1 MRDARKTM
9 LSRSVSVMIVLLS
22 TIGCVDRSA
31 TSRGPDDS
39 TKSPSPSD
47 IRSRVGNDTVAVLI
61 ERLRELA
68 GTFPSSQS
76 VGGEFTG
83 DRELLVRLA
92 EYKDS
97 AVVKLVDC
105 LDRTDSAR
113 ATAEGQPVRMG
124 VMCYLA
130 LSHTVSYEA
139 ADSKG
144 DLDERWPGLVAP
156 LASPND
162 LRLAKEAWKKVVAE
176 RRYTL
181 IRES

>member
-1 MRDARKTM
+1 MHHIRKTM
-9 LSRSVSVMIVLLS
+9 LSRSVSVVVFLLS
-22 TIGCVDRSA
+22 TVGCVDGGAS
-31 TSRGPDDS
+31 SRGSGDS
-39 TKSPSPSD
+39 AKSASALD
-47 IRSRVGNDTVAVLI
+47 IRSSASNDTVAVLI

-68 GTFPSSQS
+68 GTFPSSQAA
-76 VGGEFTG
+76 GGEFTG

-113 ATAEGQPVRMG
+113 ATADGQPVRMG